1 MILKTITSLALTLLV
16 ASCANG
22 AEKQTENAE
31 SATSVASESS
41 VDVPRD
47 TTPIN
52 EKDSLTATTGVD
64 GAVEEGYGTSGLSDA
79 LIKTGVVIYME
90 ATSSA
95 YAANELGESETFEG
109 LDRYL
114 SKSAE
119 SWLDGVVSA
128 TNKGVL
134 PVEATFTVNGTDFR
148 ELTGNRMNPEKG
160 ISLGMTLREVTCTMV
175 GTFYEKADLVME
187 FSWAAPTCSK

>member
-22 AEKQTENAE
+22 AEKQTENTE
-31 SATSVASESS
+31 SAASVASESS

-52 EKDSLTATTGVD
+52 EKDSLTTTTGVD

-95 YAANELGESETFEG
+95 YAANELEESETFEG

-119 SWLDGVVSA
+119 SWVDGVVSA

-134 PVEATFTVNGTDFR
+134 PAEATFTVNGTDFR
-148 ELTGNRMNPEKG
+148 ELTGSRMNPEKG
-160 ISLGMTLREVTCTMV
+160 VSLGLTLREVTCTMV
-175 GTFYEKADLVME
+175 GTFYEKADLAME
-187 FSWAAPTCSK
+187 FSWAAPTCGK